1 MIHRTISTLAS
12 GLLVACIVSYAGHAL
27 AQQPKPSPSKFEN
40 DWIEDDDDDEPY
52 IPPASVE
59 ADELLQ
65 QARALQAENKH
76 PDAIQKLREAFSL
89 QQRADIAAELGHS
102 ELTVG
107 RYAEAANHLAF
118 AVARLGSSD
127 PLQERS
133 ANSLTAARI
142 KVATVYVTLDP
153 SNAQLTV
160 DGGPPLRL
168 GKDEPVHL
176 TPGPHKLVA
185 SLQGHESATSDYQ
198 AIAGAT
204 EDVTLILDVEQE
216 PQGKPASYA
225 WAWWL
230 GVGSS
235 LTTGA
240 FVAGA
245 VLRVQGDGL
254 LSDVDD
260 SLAMLG
266 HDQQS
271 NVVCQAAPTTC
282 AAIRS
287 DLEEGDPLVNAST
300 GLFVAGG
307 VLAAGTILGTILLT
321 PEEDDMSSAAPTSW
335 FLSPQVGPHQL
346 SIHAIGR
353 W

>member
-1 MIHRTISTLAS
+1 MIHRTTSTLAS
-12 GLLVACIVSYAGHAL
+12 GLLAASIVSYTGHAL
-27 AQQPKPSPSKFEN
+27 AQQPKPPPSKFDS
-40 DWIEDDDDDEPY
+40 DWIEDDDDEPY

-59 ADELLQ
+59 ADQLLKR
-65 QARALQAENKH
+65 ARELQADNKH
-76 PDAIQKLREAFSL
+76 PDAILKLREAFSL

-127 PLQERS
+127 PLRERS
-133 ANSLTAARI
+133 ASGLTAART

-160 DGGPPLRL
+160 DDGPPLRL

-185 SLQGHESATSDYQ
+185 SLQGHESATSDYE
-198 AIAGAT
+198 ATAGAT
-204 EDVTLILDVEQE
+204 EDVTLILDVEQG

-230 GVGSS
+230 GVGSA
-235 LTTGA
+235 LTTGT

-254 LSDVDD
+254 LSDADD
-260 SLAMLG
+260 SLATLG

-271 NVVCQAAPTTC
+271 NAVCQTAPMVC
-282 AAIRS
+282 ASIRS
-287 DLEEGDPLVNAST
+287 DLEDGDVLINAST

-307 VLAAGTILGTILLT
+307 ALAAGTILGTILLA
-321 PEEDDMSSAAPTSW
+321 PGGDDMSSAALPNW
-335 FLSPQVGPHQL
+335 FISPEVGPHQL
-346 SIHAIGR
+346 SFHAVGR